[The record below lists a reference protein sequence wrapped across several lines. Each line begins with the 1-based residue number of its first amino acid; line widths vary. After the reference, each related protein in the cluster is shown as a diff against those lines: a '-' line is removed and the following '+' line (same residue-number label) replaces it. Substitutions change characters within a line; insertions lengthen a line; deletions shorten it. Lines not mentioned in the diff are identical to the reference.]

1 MKLKTGVDPTSRIS
15 FKNTRG
21 LPFHGM
27 GAFVGIGKTQRAHV
41 YTAAS
46 IPVDPEA
53 YKKID
58 PKKLAVELGVDMCAV
73 NSGRFWMM
81 DEIEFVVGD
90 VQNFHGVEL
99 RWGGDMTGA
108 EMVSQIAERLRALA
122 DPAQLG
128 LDLQGGQTRVP
139 PARAWRPGLGPAGI
153 HQGGRPEPDPRQPQR
168 VGRQAEE
175 PAGRLELRNQ
185 GADRGPDARYRS
197 LRRLGS
203 DHSRRP
209 ALHLPGLWL
218 RRGHECQLCAVNG
231 RCLAKIIRTV
241 CCQSG
246 ASKWRNLFS
255 QVTATT
261 AGISDTPATRQKPGC
276 KSIALSS

>member
-108 EMVSQIAERLRALA
+108 EMLTQFQSAYVPSLIRRNTVWTFKAGKPVL
-122 DPAQLG
+122 PA
-128 LDLQGGQTRVP
+128 
-139 PARAWRPGLGPAGI
+139 ARAWRPSVGLAGI
-153 HQGGRPEPDPRQPQR
+153 HESGRSEPDPRQPR
-168 VGRQAEE
+168 HGGRQAEE
-175 PAGRLELRNQ
+175 PAGRLEVRNQ
-185 GADRGPDARYRS
+185 GADRGPVAGHGS
-197 LRRLGS
+197 RRGLGS
-203 DHSRRP
+203 YHSRRIG
-209 ALHLPGLWL
+209 LHLPGLRL
-218 RRGHECQLCAVNG
+218 RCGHQRQLRAVTRSG
-231 RCLAKIIRTV
+231 GCRTDRESRPDVRAKP
-241 CCQSG
+241 SG
-246 ASKWRNLFS
+246 H
-255 QVTATT
+255 
-261 AGISDTPATRQKPGC
+261 D
-276 KSIALSS
+276 